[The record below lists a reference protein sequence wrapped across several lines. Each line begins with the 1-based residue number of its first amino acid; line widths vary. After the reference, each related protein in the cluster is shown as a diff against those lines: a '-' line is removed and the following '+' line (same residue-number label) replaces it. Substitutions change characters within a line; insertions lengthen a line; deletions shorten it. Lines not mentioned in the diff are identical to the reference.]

1 MGRLTDHRSTSPM
14 VLWSEQEV
22 ADLVGLSRK
31 SIYRMRMRGELGY
44 VRGQGGSIWIPRE
57 SVERWIGTHYVPP
70 HREPAD
76 NISYPSQLTRR
87 RAGSENIVSLQQLEQ
102 DHRDRSAAA

>member
-1 MGRLTDHRSTSPM
+1 M

-57 SVERWIGTHYVPP
+57 SVERWIGTHYLPP
-70 HREPAD
+70 HREPVD
-76 NISYPSQLTRR
+76 SNNSPPQLTRR
-87 RAGSENIVSLQQLEQ
+87 RAGSENIVSLQQLERE
-102 DHRDRSAAA
+102 HRDRAVAA